1 MTFSIDNANGTTQVI
16 NRSHKYKNKYV
27 HRRTSVTL
35 ENLTEEEVSGAW
47 SG

>member
-1 MTFSIDNANGTTQVI
+1 MI

-35 ENLTEEEVSGAW
+35 ENLTEEEVSFFVGSMSDADVCVHLM
-47 SG
+47 